1 MTKKSGLVRR
11 YLRYVIFVFA
21 VLAILTVILLF
32 LSAGPQRG
40 AFIYQIH

>member
-1 MTKKSGLVRR
+1 VKALLTKYKWYIIGSLI
-11 YLRYVIFVFA
+11 LFFAALA
-21 VLAILTVILLF
+21 VLMF